1 VTPDLNVPARVALSE
16 VAEQLGVHYMTAYR
30 YVRTGRL
37 PAALHG
43 ARWTVAVE
51 DLESFSLPTRTP
63 GHARTTLE
71 RRTRLRERMIGGD
84 EAGAWS
90 VIEEAM
96 SSGSDPSFIYT
107 QLLMPSLRIIGEEW
121 DAGRQSIAEEHRA
134 SEIASQLIGRLS
146 RRFMRPGPSRGAIV
160 LGMVAGEQHG
170 LAASVLSDFLRT
182 AGFEPINL
190 GANTPSA
197 SFVEM
202 ALAADRLLAV
212 MVGATKLRSD
222 IALREVLKALRDA
235 ELTAPLLVGGRAVRD
250 DAHAHSLGAD
260 AWSGHSSDDA
270 VARLN
275 VLLRSRTTS
284 ISQHIEVPA

>member
-1 VTPDLNVPARVALSE
+1 VTTNVNVPARVALGD
-16 VAEQLGVHYMTAYR
+16 AAQQLGVHYMTAYR

-43 ARWTVAVE
+43 ARWSVAVE
-51 DLESFSLPTRTP
+51 DLESFASPTRRP
-63 GHARTTLE
+63 DHASTTLK
-71 RRTRLRERMIGGD
+71 RRTRLRERMIRGD

-96 SSGSDPSFIYT
+96 SSGSEPSFIYT

-134 SEIASQLIGRLS
+134 SEIASALISRLS
-146 RRFMRPGPSRGAIV
+146 RSFTRPGPSRGSVV
-160 LGMVAGEQHG
+160 LGLVAGEQHG
-170 LAASVLSDFLRT
+170 LGANVLSDFLRT

-190 GANTPSA
+190 GANTPPD

-202 ALAADRLLAV
+202 ALASDRLVAV
-212 MVGATKLRSD
+212 MVGATTSRSD
-222 IALREVLKALRDA
+222 DALRDVVAALRDA
-235 ELTAPLLVGGRAVRD
+235 ELSAPLLVGGRAVRGA
-250 DAHAHSLGAD
+250 AHARSLGAD

-270 VARLN
+270 VVRLN
-275 VLLRSRTTS
+275 ALLQTRTT
-284 ISQHIEVPA
+284 QRLRTNQPT